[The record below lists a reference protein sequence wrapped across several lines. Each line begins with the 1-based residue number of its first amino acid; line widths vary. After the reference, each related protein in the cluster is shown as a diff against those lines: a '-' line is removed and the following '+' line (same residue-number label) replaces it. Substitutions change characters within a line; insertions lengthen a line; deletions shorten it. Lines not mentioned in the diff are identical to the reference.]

1 MHCYPADAAKLEEL
15 QGRVLQMRERLMA
28 LDLHSDGM
36 VAEFESRGQDIL
48 KVFVE
53 QHCTTYDTEVAEIH
67 AIFDSAVEQ
76 LEETS
81 DCHDETRER
90 VTRTDNYLTHVYVTI
105 GIVGGTLSMQ
115 EGKRRELEAKLDQL
129 ISRKEIDEG
138 SFIDDFQTKTQTIS
152 SSIHEAASTYQLHR
166 AAESEQL
173 GRMLDDADGQLASW
187 QQTQAEV
194 DARYTALMQWREH
207 HNFNTWL

>member
-1 MHCYPADAAKLEEL
+1 
-15 QGRVLQMRERLMA
+15 
-28 LDLHSDGM
+28 
-36 VAEFESRGQDIL
+36 
-48 KVFVE
+48 
-53 QHCTTYDTEVAEIH
+53 
-67 AIFDSAVEQ
+67 
-76 LEETS
+76 
-81 DCHDETRER
+81 
-90 VTRTDNYLTHVYVTI
+90 
-105 GIVGGTLSMQ
+105 MQ

>member
-1 MHCYPADAAKLEEL
+1 
-15 QGRVLQMRERLMA
+15 
-28 LDLHSDGM
+28 
-36 VAEFESRGQDIL
+36 
-48 KVFVE
+48 
-53 QHCTTYDTEVAEIH
+53 
-67 AIFDSAVEQ
+67 
-76 LEETS
+76 
-81 DCHDETRER
+81 
-90 VTRTDNYLTHVYVTI
+90 
-105 GIVGGTLSMQ
+105 MQ

-207 HNFNTWL
+207 HNFNTWLWAGCSLVLSMHASMCVGQRSGSVAPVSYISFLCSFCPPALPLLPINVGIREIQISLKRSRLMLHSSRIALFCE